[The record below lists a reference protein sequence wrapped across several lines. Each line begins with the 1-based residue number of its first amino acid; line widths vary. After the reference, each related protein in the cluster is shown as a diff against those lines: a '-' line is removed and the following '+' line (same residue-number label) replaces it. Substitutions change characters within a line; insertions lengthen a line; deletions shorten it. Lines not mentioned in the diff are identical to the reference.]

1 MAIKEINEK
10 TTKRGGIRE
19 GAGRKKSL
27 PEGAKPSSFILTDAE
42 KTAVK
47 KYIVSM
53 RNEAKGKPIV
63 SIDWEKTTFEMVI
76 KMLRPFAL
84 TMIRANG
91 GAPYEKV
98 EKLMKD
104 AAIIAFK
111 DAVSDYGVLF
121 QYMGKAVMNLKQ
133 APIYNPKMTH

>member
-98 EKLMKD
+98 DKLMKD

-111 DAVSDYGVLF
+111 DAVSDYEFETG
-121 QYMGKAVMNLKQ
+121 
-133 APIYNPKMTH
+133 THL

>member
-1 MAIKEINEK
+1 MAIKGINEK

-27 PEGAKPSSFILTDAE
+27 PEGAKPASFILTDAE
-42 KTAVK
+42 KSAVK
-47 KYIVSM
+47 KYIVNM
-53 RNEAKGKPIV
+53 RQEAKGKPMV
-63 SIDWEKTTFEMVI
+63 TIDWEKTTLEMVI

-91 GAPYEKV
+91 GAPYIKV
-98 EKLMKD
+98 ERLMKD

-111 DAVSDYGVLF
+111 DAVSDYELETG
-121 QYMGKAVMNLKQ
+121 
-133 APIYNPKMTH
+133 THL

>member
-1 MAIKEINEK
+1 MEIKEIDEK

-27 PEGAKPSSFILTDAE
+27 PEGAKPASFILTDAE
-42 KTAVK
+42 KSAVK
-47 KYIVSM
+47 KYIVNM
-53 RNEAKGKPIV
+53 RQEAKGKPMV
-63 SIDWEKTTFEMVI
+63 TIDWEKTTFEMVI

-91 GAPYEKV
+91 GAPYIKV
-98 EKLMKD
+98 ERLMKD

-111 DAVSDYGVLF
+111 DAVSDYELETG
-121 QYMGKAVMNLKQ
+121 
-133 APIYNPKMTH
+133 THL

>member
-1 MAIKEINEK
+1 MEIKEIDEK

-27 PEGAKPSSFILTDAE
+27 PEGAKPASFNLTDAE

-53 RNEAKGKPIV
+53 RQKADGKPV
-63 SIDWEKTTFEMVI
+63 VAIDWEKTTFEMVI
-76 KMLRPFAL
+76 KMLKPFAL
-84 TMIRANG
+84 AMIRANG
-91 GAPYEKV
+91 GVPYEKV
-98 EKLMKD
+98 ERLMKD

-111 DAVSDYGVLF
+111 DAVSDYEFETG
-121 QYMGKAVMNLKQ
+121 
-133 APIYNPKMTH
+133 THL

>member
-1 MAIKEINEK
+1 MINKEIEAK

-27 PEGAKPSSFILTDAE
+27 PEGAKPASFILTDAE
-42 KTAVK
+42 KSAVK
-47 KYIVSM
+47 KYIVNM
-53 RNEAKGKPIV
+53 RQEAKGKPMV
-63 SIDWEKTTFEMVI
+63 TIDWEKTTFEMVI

-91 GAPYEKV
+91 GAPYIKV
-98 EKLMKD
+98 ERLMKD

-111 DAVSDYGVLF
+111 DAVRSL
-121 QYMGKAVMNLKQ
+121 
-133 APIYNPKMTH
+133 

>member
-1 MAIKEINEK
+1 MINKEIEAK

-27 PEGAKPSSFILTDAE
+27 PEGAKPASFILTDAE
-42 KTAVK
+42 KSAVK
-47 KYIVSM
+47 KYIGNL
-53 RNEAKGKPIV
+53 RQEAKGKPV
-63 SIDWEKTTFEMVI
+63 VAIDWEKTTFEMVI

-91 GAPYEKV
+91 GAPYIKV
-98 EKLMKD
+98 ERLMKD

-111 DAVSDYGVLF
+111 DAVSDYELETG
-121 QYMGKAVMNLKQ
+121 
-133 APIYNPKMTH
+133 THL

>member
-1 MAIKEINEK
+1 MINKESEAK

-27 PEGAKPSSFILTDAE
+27 PEGAKPASFILTDAE
-42 KTAVK
+42 KSAVK
-47 KYIVSM
+47 KYIVNM
-53 RNEAKGKPIV
+53 RQEAKGKPMV
-63 SIDWEKTTFEMVI
+63 TIDWEKTTFEIVI

-91 GAPYEKV
+91 GAPYIKV
-98 EKLMKD
+98 ERLMKD

-111 DAVSDYGVLF
+111 DAVSDYELETG
-121 QYMGKAVMNLKQ
+121 
-133 APIYNPKMTH
+133 THL